1 MIFTYHYVDNVILS
15 LWQIGEIKV
24 ADNSLTLVLKSI
36 SNQIE
41 MMERIISDY
50 RERNAELEAQVV
62 TLAKENKDLKKRIG
76 DRCC

>member
-1 MIFTYHYVDNVILS
+1 M
-15 LWQIGEIKV
+15 

-50 RERNAELEAQVV
+50 RERNAKLEAQVF
-62 TLAKENKDLKKRIG
+62 TLAKENKELKKRIG

>member
-1 MIFTYHYVDNVILS
+1 M
-15 LWQIGEIKV
+15 

-62 TLAKENKDLKKRIG
+62 TLAKENKELKKGIG
-76 DRCC
+76 ERCC